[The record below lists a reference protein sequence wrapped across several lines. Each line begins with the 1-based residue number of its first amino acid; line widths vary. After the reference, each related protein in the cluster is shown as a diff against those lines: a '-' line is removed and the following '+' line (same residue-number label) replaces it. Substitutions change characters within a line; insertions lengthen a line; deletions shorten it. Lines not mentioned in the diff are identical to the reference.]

1 MTLTIPAIDLVL
13 AGWLIVLNAI
23 AYAIMASDKRRARKG
38 RHRVPERTLFI
49 WAAAGGALGIW
60 AAMRTKRHKTQHA
73 SFKFGVPAL
82 LLLNIAV
89 YGALFYLFN
98 R

>member
-1 MTLTIPAIDLVL
+1 MALTIPWADPAL
-13 AGWLIVLNAI
+13 AAWLLILNI
-23 AYAIMASDKRRARKG
+23 GSYAVMASDKRRARKNA
-38 RHRVPERTLFI
+38 RRVPERTLFI
-49 WAAAGGALGIW
+49 WAAAGGAPGIW
-60 AAMRTKRHKTQHA
+60 LAMRNKRHKTQHN

-89 YGALFYLFN
+89 YGTLFYWLN

>member
-1 MTLTIPAIDLVL
+1 MTFTIPLADLAL
-13 AGWLIVLNAI
+13 AAWLLILNI
-23 AYAIMASDKRRARKG
+23 GSYAVMASDKRRAKKNAR
-38 RHRVPERTLFI
+38 RVPERTLFI
-49 WAAAGGALGIW
+49 WAAVGGASGIW
-60 AAMRTKRHKTQHA
+60 LAMRSKRHKTQHN

-89 YGALFYLFN
+89 YGALFYWLN